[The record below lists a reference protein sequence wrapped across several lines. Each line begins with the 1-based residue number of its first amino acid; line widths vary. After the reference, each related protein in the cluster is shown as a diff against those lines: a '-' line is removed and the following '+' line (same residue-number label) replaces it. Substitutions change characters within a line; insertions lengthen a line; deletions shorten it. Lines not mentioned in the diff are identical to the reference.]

1 MTAIVDYR
9 AGNLTSVR
17 LAFEAIGAAAQ
28 VTADPAA
35 IRAALWPEESF
46 MKAGREYLYFCTREP
61 GSGQLY
67 FSRTYEEH
75 QQAVRLYRPLWE
87 AYDQQHSQN

>member
-17 LAFEAIGAAAQ
+17 LAFEAIGAPAT

-35 IRAALWPEESF
+35 IRAAERAAKGLDREVPDSQVGNRPF
-46 MKAGREYLYFCTREP
+46 ARGRAYMADRFPSEP
-61 GSGQLY
+61 VL
-67 FSRTYEEH
+67 F
-75 QQAVRLYRPLWE
+75 LIL
-87 AYDQQHSQN
+87 